1 MSLKTNSIGSIARR
15 FGVSPHTLRYYEKI
29 GLIPPI
35 SKNTS
40 GRRVYSQNDIDRLHF
55 IKRAQRMRFT
65 LKEIS
70 SLITLGDGQSKEK
83 PKIRKLVSEKLK
95 DIDESLNDLN
105 MLKKDLSRMLND
117 CISNDDE
124 SCPII
129 EGIKEPP
136 KLTN

>member
-83 PKIRKLVSEKLK
+83 PKIRKLVSEKLR

-117 CISNDDE
+117 CISNDDQ

-136 KLTN
+136 KPTT